1 MASSFEQYKGGIQP
15 IQGVSEAGARIGQMY
30 QQAFSGLGANLAE
43 GIKAYQSNV
52 AQNDQAT
59 EELNQIGQALIKQKQ
74 MFGDNPEFSE
84 FGARLDPLIDS
95 VSGAPSKSL
104 SQKLAILNNAKAVIG
119 TTGADFQMYQT
130 LKNAKAQQDMQTAQ
144 AGLPTTE
151 TIQGGAFIQ
160 DGKYGYNPNQD
171 ANANDQQFLGAIN
184 QMRKLAESRG
194 EKFTVDT
201 ASALRN
207 YHKNTIL
214 GVQQAQTA
222 GQISAEQAAL
232 TIEQLYNADNNLDR
246 QAAGGM
252 YWADQGAS
260 PTQSSLA
267 QYQDEKSMST
277 PIAQTIAERNA
288 PKQEPVGT
296 ATPTKNIVESKTAEI
311 LKGQESKKA
320 QIAINNERIKMLE
333 EIAQGAFESGDMSAA
348 RFALGRFQAKVGS
361 LASGSAK
368 LLEEYGLYT
377 PVSAGPAGV
386 AKLIRN
392 QLPEGSDLM
401 INDIDT
407 VLGKVGISTKAL
419 DYLTGEKLS
428 PDKRIEGVNA
438 VREQIKKIKEENA
451 SLSVNKTPEE
461 IKASVEAKITPE
473 TPKAAPAK
481 ELPSTAGV
489 GEIFAGKREAVVPIS
504 IEDKKQKLQ
513 AHFQK
518 SWGYIP
524 SNFDAI
530 FKSLNPEANLQVMDT
545 KWGPMQWDGKQW
557 NQLDMNKA
565 GYGKPLTTAQQ
576 REAVRGV
583 FGQQRQDGSYIPKE
597 IVPNS
602 GIKVGGLFTGTDTAL
617 TSFNDLLSN
626 AAPTI
631 KGVERLQE
639 INDMTGESWS
649 GPLRGEA
656 SSLCNAIIA
665 GMRTAIIGPGQVSEK
680 ELDLLNEIVAN
691 PTRFFELESST
702 RTKLVGLGIRIK
714 DHLKSQAAVNGLTLS
729 IEGSGQAT
737 EKNLR
742 TNRLLTK

>member
-1 MASSFEQYKGGIQP
+1 MASPFSQYRGGIRP
-15 IQGVSEAGARIGQMY
+15 IEGIQQAGANIAKY
-30 QQAFSGLGANLAE
+30 TYEGLAGAGANIAE

-52 AQNDQAT
+52 AQNEQAT

-74 MFGDNPEFSE
+74 MFGDNPEFAE
-84 FGARLDPLIDS
+84 FGSRLDPLIDS

-171 ANANDQQFLGAIN
+171 ATANDQQFLGAIN

-214 GVQQAQTA
+214 GVQQAQAA
-222 GQISAEQAAL
+222 GQISAEQAAV
-232 TIEQLYNADNNLDR
+232 TIEQLQNADKNLDR
-246 QAAGGM
+246 KEIQDSGLA
-252 YWADQGAS
+252 YYEDVGAT

-267 QYQDEKSMST
+267 QYATEKNLAT
-277 PIAQTIAERNA
+277 PVAQTIAEQNAAKSQVVKPEITTPESVAISALTERNKKTFTVQEKNA
-288 PKQEPVGT
+288 KTITGALGALRDEILSGTYESPWYRTPKGLADIYTEK
-296 ATPTKNIVESKTAEI
+296 ATGGKETVPPMPTKSLPFDVGAIVNEAHKLATSQKVSPEQARINASNYLKTEIGKVEST
-311 LKGQESKKA
+311 
-320 QIAINNERIKMLE
+320 
-333 EIAQGAFESGDMSAA
+333 
-348 RFALGRFQAKVGS
+348 
-361 LASGSAK
+361 
-368 LLEEYGLYT
+368 
-377 PVSAGPAGV
+377 
-386 AKLIRN
+386 
-392 QLPEGSDLM
+392 
-401 INDIDT
+401 
-407 VLGKVGISTKAL
+407 LGKLKEGTVNVEQKAKEAVVG
-419 DYLTGEKLS
+419 
-428 PDKRIEGVNA
+428 
-438 VREQIKKIKEENA
+438 KEPTVP
-451 SLSVNKTPEE
+451 S
-461 IKASVEAKITPE
+461 
-473 TPKAAPAK
+473 

-489 GEIFAGKREAVVPIS
+489 GEIFAGRREAVVPIS

-576 REAVRGV
+576 RESVRGV
-583 FGQQRQDGSYIPKE
+583 FGQQRQDGSYTMVEK
-597 IVPNS
+597 VPGS
-602 GIKVGGLFTGTDTAL
+602 GVKVGGLFTGTDEAL
-617 TSFNDLLSN
+617 GKFNDLLAS
-626 AAPTI
+626 AGPAI
-631 KGVERLQE
+631 KGVARLME
-639 INDMTGESWS
+639 INDKFGESIQ
-649 GPLRGEA
+649 GPLIGEA
-656 SSLCNAIIA
+656 GSIANTIIA
-665 GMRTAIIGPGQVSEK
+665 NLRTSIVGVGVVSDKDQKILE
-680 ELDLLNEIVAN
+680 NIVAD
-691 PTRFFELESST
+691 PTRWLSLESAD
-702 RTKLVGLGIRIK
+702 RARYVQLAKRIT
-714 DHLKSQAAVNGLTLS
+714 DNLKAQAAVNGLTLS
-729 IEGSGQAT
+729 VEGDTQAT
-737 EKNLR
+737 EKAIR
-742 TNRLLTK
+742 ANRLLTK